1 MIRQPLHIGIRL
13 CMWLVLAALLACSHT
28 KKETLFRLKTDTGV
42 DFVNR
47 VEDGVQLNSF
57 LFRNFYNG
65 GGVAVG
71 DIDNDG
77 LPDLFFTANR
87 GPDRLYRNLGGLK
100 FEDVSLKAGLPADS
114 AWSTGVSFV
123 DINADGWLDIYV
135 CESGPPDGSPRR
147 NRLYI
152 NKKNGQFAEAA
163 HDFGLDFSGF
173 STQASF
179 FDYDADGDLD
189 CLLICNSPLPFSSL
203 QQANFRDATA
213 TEQKAS
219 PYQGGGNHLFRND
232 QQKFVEVTQEAGL
245 HPGLISFGLGV
256 YTGDLN
262 DDGWPDIY
270 VGNDFI
276 ERDYLYINQQN
287 GTFRDELEDRMEQIS
302 MSSMSTDVGDVNN
315 DGHPDLFTTD
325 MIPDE
330 DFRLKTTGTFDNFEL
345 YQSKLKAGLFHQ
357 FVKNSLQLNRGSGH
371 FSDVSYYS
379 GVQGTDWS
387 WGAVFWDADNDG
399 RNDLF
404 VCNGINRDLGDLDF
418 LEYFSGT
425 AFQQQLARDPSGAT
439 ASMLK
444 QIPVTPLPNRVFRNI
459 GDLQFADAG
468 TDWGFADAGFSNSVA
483 YGDLDNDGDLDLV
496 TNNENAPASI
506 YENQSRQQNSY
517 HFLSVVLTD
526 TTSGNPRAVGASV
539 KLYAAAEVFYR
550 ELSPVRGFQGSVD
563 YPLHIGLGDRTQ
575 IDSLV
580 IRWPDR
586 QETKWTKIPVDT
598 VLRVDKSVA
607 QRRPAADRS
616 FSQRFH
622 ELPVSWPAHQENEHW
637 DYYTERN
644 IPRLLSRE
652 GPAFAMADID
662 ADGWVDWFVGGAQ
675 GQPAVIYKGSTSGWT
690 ATTQPVLDDY
700 ADFEDVA
707 AVFFDVD
714 QDGDPDL
721 FVGAG
726 GNNIQPG
733 SRQLQHRL
741 YLNDGRGRFTVA
753 RAAFPPNDMN
763 IAAVLAEDWD
773 HDGDIDLLV
782 AARSVPY
789 QYGRLPQSQLLLND
803 GKGIFTAAPADAF
816 KELGSLGML
825 TDVAAADLNG
835 DGKKE
840 LIVVGEWTAA
850 RIFSCEPH
858 PMRWTEWKNTG
869 LEGKK
874 GMWQKILVDD
884 WNGDGKPDIAFGNM
898 GRNFY
903 LRPDSAHPVTLWIG
917 DFDRS
922 GSLESFLTRR
932 IQGKDRPVFLKR
944 EVTEQFPSLKKDNLR
959 HHDYAGRTVQEL
971 FGKDLLQSA
980 RQMDFN
986 YSYSIVAYNMGNG
999 SFAAEPLPW
1008 QAQLSCI
1015 RAMVSGDWNG
1025 DGLRDLVLAG
1035 NEFGFP
1041 PQFGKP
1047 DGIPGLLLLKNPDGG
1062 WKVEEFAESGLWI
1075 PGETRWLATVSQ
1087 ATTDQLIV
1095 IRNNNKP
1102 LLFVTKKTK

>member
-1 MIRQPLHIGIRL
+1 MMRTYFHIIVLRWI
-13 CMWLVLAALLACSHT
+13 WLALPALFACGHP
-28 KKETLFRLKTDTGV
+28 KEETLFRLRTDTGV

-77 LPDLFFTANR
+77 LPDIFFTANR
-87 GPDRLYRNLGGLK
+87 SPDRLYRNLGGLK
-100 FEDVSLKAGLPADS
+100 FEDISAQAGLMADS
-114 AWSTGVSFV
+114 AWSTGASFV

-135 CESGPPDGSPRR
+135 CESGPPDGSPRQ
-147 NRLYI
+147 NRLYV
-152 NKKNGQFAEAA
+152 NNQDGKFTEAA
-163 HDFGLDFSGF
+163 RHFGLDFSGF

-179 FDYDADGDLD
+179 FDYDGDGDLD

-203 QQANFRDATA
+203 QQANLRDAAA
-213 TEQKAS
+213 TEQHAS

-232 QQKFVEVTQEAGL
+232 QQKFVEVTREAGL

-276 ERDYLYINQQN
+276 ERDYLYINQRN
-287 GTFRDELEDRMEQIS
+287 GTFRDELEDRVEQIS
-302 MSSMSTDVGDVNN
+302 MSSMSADVGDVNN
-315 DGHPDLFTTD
+315 DGRPDLFTTD

-330 DFRLKTTGTFDNFEL
+330 DYRLKTTGTFDHFEL

-357 FVKNSLQLNRGSGH
+357 FVKNSLQLNRGDGH

-399 RNDLF
+399 WNDLF

-425 AFQQQLARDPSGAT
+425 SFQQQLARDPSGAT
-439 ASMLK
+439 TAMLK
-444 QIPVTPLPNRVFRNI
+444 QIPVTPLPNRVFRNM
-459 GDLQFADAG
+459 GDLGFADAG
-468 TDWGFADAGFSNSVA
+468 EDWGFAAAGFSNSVA
-483 YGDLDNDGDLDLV
+483 YGDLDNDGDLDIV
-496 TNNENAPASI
+496 INNENSPASI
-506 YENQSRQQNSY
+506 YENHSRQVNSNHY
-517 HFLSVVLTD
+517 LSIVLTD
-526 TTSGNPRAVGASV
+526 TASENPRAVGASV
-539 KLYAAAEVFYR
+539 KLFAGSAVFYR
-550 ELSPVRGFQGSVD
+550 ELSTVRGFQGAVD
-563 YPLHIGLGDRTQ
+563 YPLHIGLGNLNQ
-575 IDSLV
+575 IDSLL

-586 QETKWTKIPVDT
+586 QETKWTQ
-598 VLRVDKSVA
+598 LRVDTQVHF
-607 QRRPAADRS
+607 DRS
-616 FSQRFH
+616 AVPLRTSTGQVVLQRFQ
-622 ELPVSWPAHQENEHW
+622 ELPVSWKTHQENEYW
-637 DYYTERN
+637 DYYSERN
-644 IPRLLSRE
+644 IPRILSRE

-662 ADGWVDWFVGGAQ
+662 ADGQVDWFMGGAQ
-675 GQPAVIYKGSTSGWT
+675 GESGVIYKGSENGWT
-690 ATTQPVLDDY
+690 VTRQPALEEY

-707 AVFFDVD
+707 AVFFDA
-714 QDGDPDL
+714 DGDGDADL

-741 YLNDGRGRFTVA
+741 YLNDGQGHFSLA
-753 RAAFPPNDMN
+753 RAAFPPNEMN

-773 HDGDIDLLV
+773 QDGDPDLFV

-803 GKGIFTAAPADAF
+803 GKGIFTAAPSAGFEA
-816 KELGSLGML
+816 LTSLGMV
-825 TDVAAADLNG
+825 TDIAAADLNG
-835 DGKKE
+835 DGRKE
-840 LIVVGEWTAA
+840 LMVVGEWTAP
-850 RIFSCEPH
+850 RIFSCEPR

-869 LEGKK
+869 LESKK
-874 GMWQKILVDD
+874 GMWQKILVED
-884 WNGDGKPDIAFGNM
+884 WNGDGKPDLTFGNM

-932 IQGKDRPVFLKR
+932 IQGRDLPVFLKR
-944 EVTEQFPSLKKDNLR
+944 EITEQFPFLKKDNLR
-959 HHDYAGRTVQEL
+959 HHDYAGRTVQDL
-971 FGKDLLQSA
+971 FGDELLQSA
-980 RQMDFN
+980 RQMEFN

-999 SFAAEPLPW
+999 SFASEPLPW

-1015 RAMVSGDWNG
+1015 RAMVSGDWNA
-1025 DGLRDLVLAG
+1025 DGRKDLILAG

-1047 DGIPGLLLLKNPDGG
+1047 DGIPGLLLLGKPGGG

-1075 PGETRWLATVSQ
+1075 SGETRWLATVSQ
-1087 ATTDQLIV
+1087 KTSDQLIV
-1095 IRNNNKP
+1095 IRNDKKP
-1102 LLFVTKKTK
+1102 LLFETNKTK